1 MSEVMPT
8 RVRMKGVSVFLSGN
22 WCFNLIIGLLTL
34 TAIDGLGGV
43 KSSMDDDE
51 TATAEKNG
59 VAYLYFVFA
68 GLTALCLLFIHAVV
82 PETKEV
88 QIAAATQKGT

>member
-1 MSEVMPT
+1 MPD
-8 RVRMKGVSVFLSGN
+8 RLRMKAFSVFLSVN
-22 WCFNLIIGLLTL
+22 WACCLLIGLLTL

-51 TATAEKNG
+51 TAAAEKNG
-59 VAYLYFVFA
+59 VSYLYFVFA

-88 QIAAATQKGT
+88 KSTETALEGK